1 MKTRARP
8 FARVALAACV
18 LVPAAGCAGSRVEIM
33 ARSSRYPISLSHLVR
48 DRTGRLYDGGSLHA
62 VGAFS
67 TSTTSFGLFYSGLG
81 ISPRCD
87 VSEDVNRQ
95 VSAAG
100 GEAII
105 DATVSVT
112 TDCNA
117 LNGFPILNAIP
128 VWPGCVHVVM
138 SGAIVRRR
146 SPTER

>member
-1 MKTRARP
+1 MD
-8 FARVALAACV
+8 AL
-18 LVPAAGCAGSRVEIM
+18 
-33 ARSSRYPISLSHLVR
+33 
-48 DRTGRLYDGGSLHA
+48 
-62 VGAFS
+62 GAFS
-67 TSTTSFGLFYSGLG
+67 TSKPSFGLFYSALG
-81 ISPRCD
+81 ISPRYD

-95 VSAAG
+95 VSTVG

-117 LNGFPILNAIP
+117 LNAFPILNVIP

-146 SPTER
+146 SPAGR